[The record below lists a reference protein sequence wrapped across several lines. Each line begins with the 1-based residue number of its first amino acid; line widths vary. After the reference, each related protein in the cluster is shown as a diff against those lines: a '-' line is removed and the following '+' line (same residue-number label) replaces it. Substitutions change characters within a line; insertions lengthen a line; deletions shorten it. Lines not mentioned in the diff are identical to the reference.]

1 MFNGESSR
9 SKQKKNRQI
18 RNKKLSSILRSTTTK
33 NNSSSNKKR
42 MKSRKFSRMP
52 MFLNI
57 NRDISRTTFFFAV
70 SLSCVIVKLAVF
82 VVVFYLFIFILF
94 LSSLSVQ
101 KSDASNPIDDIVF
114 DTITRGTFIATDF
127 LCQRE
132 FSALLQFISRFFLS
146 YARSH
151 QLHFVFNQFKL
162 IN

>member
-1 MFNGESSR
+1 MVNWVD
-9 SKQKKNRQI
+9 QNKKTRHI

-42 MKSRKFSRMP
+42 KKSRKFSRMP

-94 LSSLSVQ
+94 LSSLSVL
-101 KSDASNPIDDIVF
+101 KSDACNPIDDIVF
-114 DTITRGTFIATDF
+114 DTITRGTFIAIDF
-127 LCQRE
+127 LCQWE
-132 FSALLQFISRFFLS
+132 FSALLQFISWFFRS

-151 QLHFVFNQFKL
+151 QLHFVFNQFEL